1 MKNYITSNT
10 PRTNSLCVYF
20 KKLFWQRFK
29 PNSRFDLIFFCQYN
43 ALLCYEATGFRSA
56 MHFLNIVQIMP
67 SVVKKTLSGSQETS
81 SQFRRAT
88 RNEVI
93 TKKGH
98 NALVIAKQ
106 KRN

>member
-1 MKNYITSNT
+1 
-10 PRTNSLCVYF
+10 
-20 KKLFWQRFK
+20 
-29 PNSRFDLIFFCQYN
+29 
-43 ALLCYEATGFRSA
+43 